1 VYGVFAATYEAFI
14 DLANQTVKPKS
25 VRLALLSGDEFAFGL
40 QAVDLIVYFGNHRTN
55 LLELDFLLGTTL
67 GPFAEVWSC
76 TKASLSSLN

>member
-1 VYGVFAATYEAFI
+1 VDQLES
-14 DLANQTVKPKS
+14 DP
-25 VRLALLSGDEFAFGL
+25 LLSRDAFAFGL